1 MDAMAQNAAVE
12 YANGPQAHTIFSF
25 QVDAFLSPTE
35 RVARLKS
42 IIDTLHSAGTINQ
55 GQANSFTKKL
65 DQAQSAIDSGQ
76 MKVAFNLV
84 GAFGNEVNGLLKVS
98 SSDPLLTDI
107 DTLLQRLEAGGF

>member
-1 MDAMAQNAAVE
+1 
-12 YANGPQAHTIFSF
+12 
-25 QVDAFLSPTE
+25 
-35 RVARLKS
+35 
-42 IIDTLHSAGTINQ
+42 
-55 GQANSFTKKL
+55 
-65 DQAQSAIDSGQ
+65 